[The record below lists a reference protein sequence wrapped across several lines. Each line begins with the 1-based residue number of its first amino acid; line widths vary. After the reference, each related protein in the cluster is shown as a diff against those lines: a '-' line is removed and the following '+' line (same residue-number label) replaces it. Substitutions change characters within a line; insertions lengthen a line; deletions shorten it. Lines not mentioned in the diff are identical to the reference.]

1 MLPLRRAPTGSTS
14 DIVPAVWTVVVAA
27 VASATEKERAPAP
40 VIDALDLP

>member
-1 MLPLRRAPTGSTS
+1 VATGSTS
-14 DIVPAVWTVVVAA
+14 GIVPAVGAVVMTA